1 MIEPYL
7 EAPSCNAAYAQLAYR
22 IIELPTHYERLVKF
36 MRELEYKEGI
46 LSQGLCDGLKEMVYQ
61 FYHLVIQLDDKQAQA
76 GLSLQNMWV

>member
-1 MIEPYL
+1 
-7 EAPSCNAAYAQLAYR
+7 
-22 IIELPTHYERLVKF
+22 

-76 GLSLQNMWV
+76 GLSLQNM